1 MDKRSV
7 ARAVV
12 TGVIVA
18 ELAVLDYAA
27 WTLMKNG
34 VSVEIDSEEKMEEAA
49 EVAVHDMMEGE

>member
-1 MDKRSV
+1 MDKKRI
-7 ARAVV
+7 AKAVV
-12 TGVIVA
+12 AGVIVA

-34 VSVEIDSEEKMEEAA
+34 VSVEVSSEELTDAA